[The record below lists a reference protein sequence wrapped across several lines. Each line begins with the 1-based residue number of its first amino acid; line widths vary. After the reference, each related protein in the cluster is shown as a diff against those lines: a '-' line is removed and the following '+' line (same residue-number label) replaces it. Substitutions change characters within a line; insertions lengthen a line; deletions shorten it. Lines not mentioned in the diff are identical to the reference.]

1 MCLINA
7 RSVANKAHILND
19 LFTRENL
26 DILFVTETWQQN
38 MEFIHLN
45 ELCPV
50 DCSFIGTPRLSGRG
64 GGLAVVWNNRFSCQ
78 LVNTEPFTTFELQ
91 LTKVGRLKPFY
102 CVLIY
107 RPPGPA
113 GQFLSEFTDFLAS
126 IIKLEKVLLVG
137 DFNLHIDD
145 ASNVIASEFLNITE
159 SFNFRQHVSGATH
172 IGGHTLDLVFSLGLD
187 INNICCEDLLISDH
201 KCIFFT
207 LSATAEPL
215 YPVTTLRSRII
226 TQTTAE
232 QFSAQFCLEFNAD
245 FNNVEFLVQSFNKQ
259 CSALLDKVAPLKV
272 MSRATNNSSPWVT
285 DAVRRL
291 RQMCRRSERLWK
303 ATGLEVHRL
312 YLKELRQSFN
322 VSVREARSAYF
333 ANLISSSKRNPKVLF
348 DTINNLVA
356 PPSSTLPCS
365 SSDDCNKFLTFIV
378 DKVTAIRS
386 SMPSGT
392 CPPTCSPP
400 SSSTVLDSFHS
411 ISLQD
416 LLDVIRNMKVSS
428 SSVDVIPSSL
438 FLNVLPTIGPNLL
451 TIVNSSLST
460 GCVPSYFK
468 HASIHPILKKPN
480 LDPVLLNSY
489 RPISKLPL
497 LSKILEK
504 VVASQI
510 TAALERHN
518 IYDKFQSGFRKQH
531 STETALLRVSSDIL
545 MSSDAGDTSVLVLL
559 DLSSA
564 FDTVDHRILIKR
576 LRDYVGISGIAL
588 DWLSSYLTDRSFS
601 ISIGDFVSNSS
612 PLSCGV
618 PQGSVL
624 GPLLF
629 SLYLLPLG
637 KIISH
642 YDVAYHLYADDIQLQ
657 FAFKP
662 SEPYKLSRLLDC
674 LNAIRVWTT
683 ENSLQLNAD
692 KTEVLVVAPDKCV
705 SVILKNIGH
714 LSTAAHSNL
723 RNLGVIFNNS
733 MSFDTHVKHLS
744 KSCFFHLRN
753 ICKLRSVVSTAEL
766 EMIIHAFIFS
776 RLDYCN
782 SLFTSLSTSALN
794 RLQAIQNAAAR
805 LLTRSSRRCH
815 ITPLLKSL
823 HWLPVTL
830 RIRFKILTITYNSL
844 HGQAP
849 AYLAELIH
857 PHQST
862 RSLRSNSLTLLSVP
876 RTQLKTRGDRA
887 FAAIAP
893 RYWNAL
899 PASIRSA
906 ESFVSFKGQLK
917 THLFRLA
924 FG

>member
-1 MCLINA
+1 MPRTHPLLAPCTPARIIPTSSPLWYDHAAVQPLCIPVHITSSHLSPVETYYPTPSNIPVRITNPHTRPGYGQGRRSVRVLHSIPCSPKASLTDNTQSSSIKMCLINA

-232 QFSAQFCLEFNAD
+232 QFSAQFCHEFNAD

-356 PPSSTLPCS
+356 PP
-365 SSDDCNKFLTFIV
+365 
-378 DKVTAIRS
+378 
-386 SMPSGT
+386 
-392 CPPTCSPP
+392 
-400 SSSTVLDSFHS
+400 
-411 ISLQD
+411 
-416 LLDVIRNMKVSS
+416 
-428 SSVDVIPSSL
+428 
-438 FLNVLPTIGPNLL
+438 
-451 TIVNSSLST
+451 
-460 GCVPSYFK
+460 
-468 HASIHPILKKPN
+468 
-480 LDPVLLNSY
+480 
-489 RPISKLPL
+489 
-497 LSKILEK
+497 
-504 VVASQI
+504 
-510 TAALERHN
+510 
-518 IYDKFQSGFRKQH
+518 
-531 STETALLRVSSDIL
+531 
-545 MSSDAGDTSVLVLL
+545 
-559 DLSSA
+559 
-564 FDTVDHRILIKR
+564 
-576 LRDYVGISGIAL
+576 
-588 DWLSSYLTDRSFS
+588 
-601 ISIGDFVSNSS
+601 
-612 PLSCGV
+612 PLS
-618 PQGSVL
+618 
-624 GPLLF
+624 
-629 SLYLLPLG
+629 
-637 KIISH
+637 
-642 YDVAYHLYADDIQLQ
+642 
-657 FAFKP
+657 
-662 SEPYKLSRLLDC
+662 
-674 LNAIRVWTT
+674 
-683 ENSLQLNAD
+683 
-692 KTEVLVVAPDKCV
+692 
-705 SVILKNIGH
+705 
-714 LSTAAHSNL
+714 
-723 RNLGVIFNNS
+723 
-733 MSFDTHVKHLS
+733 
-744 KSCFFHLRN
+744 
-753 ICKLRSVVSTAEL
+753 
-766 EMIIHAFIFS
+766 
-776 RLDYCN
+776 
-782 SLFTSLSTSALN
+782 
-794 RLQAIQNAAAR
+794 
-805 LLTRSSRRCH
+805 
-815 ITPLLKSL
+815 
-823 HWLPVTL
+823 
-830 RIRFKILTITYNSL
+830 
-844 HGQAP
+844 
-849 AYLAELIH
+849 
-857 PHQST
+857 
-862 RSLRSNSLTLLSVP
+862 
-876 RTQLKTRGDRA
+876 
-887 FAAIAP
+887 
-893 RYWNAL
+893 
-899 PASIRSA
+899 
-906 ESFVSFKGQLK
+906 
-917 THLFRLA
+917 
-924 FG
+924 